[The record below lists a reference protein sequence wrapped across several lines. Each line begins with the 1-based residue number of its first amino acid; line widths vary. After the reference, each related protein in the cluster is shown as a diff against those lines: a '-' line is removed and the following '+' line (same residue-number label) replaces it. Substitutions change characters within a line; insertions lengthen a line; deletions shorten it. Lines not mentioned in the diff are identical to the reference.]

1 MQTSGS
7 GAARHCPKCR
17 VDFQVVRTTF
27 AEIDL
32 CTQCGGVF
40 LDPGEGVAE
49 HGADDASFL
58 VADGR
63 AVRVRRSE
71 LFCPATEHVATG
83 MDVYAMGESGS
94 TVEFEYCQRCH
105 GVFLDK
111 GEGAALDALD
121 SRDAAGTLEIQ
132 GATGARFA
140 APGSEVDR
148 QSIAIERT
156 RAAGDRSFFKD
167 FLFDCVRAV
176 AVTADVALDSSTRQ
190 HRRRRFFGR

>member
-1 MQTSGS
+1 
-7 GAARHCPKCR
+7 
-17 VDFQVVRTTF
+17 VRTTF

-40 LDPGEGVAE
+40 LDPGEGVAD
-49 HGADDASFL
+49 HGADDAGFL

-63 AVRVRRSE
+63 AVRVRKSS
-71 LFCPATEHVATG
+71 LTCPATEHAAAA
-83 MDVYAMGESGS
+83 MDVYSMGEGS
-94 TVEFEYCQRCH
+94 AAIEFDYCPVCS

-140 APGSEVDR
+140 APSVEPDR

-156 RAAGDRSFFKD
+156 RATGDRSFFKD
-167 FLFDCVRAV
+167 FLADCLKAV
-176 AVTADVALDSSTRQ
+176 ALTGSVALDSSTRQ
-190 HRRRRFFGR
+190 HRRRRFFR